1 MLKKRH
7 LIGTFVNKHKV
18 LSFIEKIKNS
28 TKIDVKN
35 IFIFTIEGNN
45 NEYLLTFKSVNNNR
59 YLNKLYKS
67 TTLHVKN
74 GCLFSINAL
83 NELIKEENSGSIQNH
98 KEYLIDWSKFKNKLM
113 IMTSGKL
120 SLYKISKIE
129 DITVFINY
137 LYNVI

>member
-83 NELIKEENSGSIQNH
+83 NN
-98 KEYLIDWSKFKNKLM
+98 LIDKESDKSVNNKKDYIIDWEKYRNKLI

-120 SLYKISKIE
+120 CIYTLSKIE
-129 DITVFINY
+129 DKNIILN
-137 LYNVI
+137 L

>member
-74 GCLFSINAL
+74 GCLF
-83 NELIKEENSGSIQNH
+83 Q
-98 KEYLIDWSKFKNKLM
+98 LM
-113 IMTSGKL
+113 L
-120 SLYKISKIE
+120 
-129 DITVFINY
+129 
-137 LYNVI
+137 